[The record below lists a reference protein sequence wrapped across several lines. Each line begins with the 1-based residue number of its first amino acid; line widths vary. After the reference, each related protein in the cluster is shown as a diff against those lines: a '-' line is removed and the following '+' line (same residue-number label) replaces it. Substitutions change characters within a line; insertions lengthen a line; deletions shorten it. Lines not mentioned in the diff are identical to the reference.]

1 MSNYIGDYID
11 FFIRTELS
19 IKEALQNLID
29 LYNGIPV
36 NDGDPLLDYYLKDD
50 GSGQYSIKS
59 KSSSTDILGMAHKSK
74 NHIGL
79 VNVDALAGPIIL
91 DFLLDL
97 FGWDNVK
104 WISYGL
110 APFKATPKITLT
122 DLVKK

>member
-1 MSNYIGDYID
+1 MSNIIGSHIN

-29 LYNGIPV
+29 LYNNIPV
-36 NDGDPLLDYYLKDD
+36 SDGDPPFDYYLRDN
-50 GSGQYSIKS
+50 GSGKYIIES

-74 NHIGL
+74 NHIVL
-79 VNVDALAGPIIL
+79 DEVDALAGTLIL

-104 WISYGL
+104 WISYWL
-110 APFKATPKITLT
+110 APFKAVPKVTLT